1 MRGGFKHFAKEA
13 KQRLVEGFWQNVREE
28 RRAQMQSV
36 KSDGQIPVPTLVD
49 YRERIRNQIY
59 NKRYFEE
66 EEFYQRVVKLL
77 ESEKVV
83 TNPLGALADKE
94 YMDSLDAKRRQSY
107 MYELSNKYLA
117 ACARYRKEQE
127 KRNQF

>member
-13 KQRLVEGFWQNVREE
+13 KQRLVDGFWQNVREE
-28 RRAQMQSV
+28 RMAQLRSAEGEGQSA
-36 KSDGQIPVPTLVD
+36 VPALVD
-49 YRERIRNQIY
+49 YREKIRNQIY

-77 ESEKVV
+77 ECETVV

-94 YMDSLDAKRRQSY
+94 YMDSLDAKQRQSY
-107 MYELSNKYLA
+107 LYEISNKYLA

-127 KRNQF
+127 KRSRV